1 MAQEVNR
8 NYQAEATEHALDK
21 FAEMMIEKIE
31 SIDRDWTKPWFT
43 ESARQ
48 WPRNL
53 YGRKYN
59 GSNAL
64 MLMMH
69 QEKQGYQLPVYGTF
83 DALQRLNYQ
92 GKAEELALPSVTV
105 NKGEKSFPVM
115 LTTFTVVND
124 DTNEKIK
131 YDEYKKLSREDQAR
145 FKVFPKT
152 QVYRVFNVAQTNLET
167 ARPMLYAQL
176 KEGLDFKKPF
186 TREGLQLD
194 FPAID
199 EMIKKDLWH
208 CKINPE
214 KQDCAF
220 YDIRKDEIT
229 VPMKEQFRD
238 NESFYGTLFH
248 EMTHSTGA
256 EKRLNRFDENKG
268 WGTSNNFYAREE
280 LVAEMGA
287 ALIGSKYGLKK
298 HLKDDSASYLK
309 SWLDSL
315 KEDPK
320 YIKTVLDDV
329 RKATYMVG
337 QRVDLIQGQIDS
349 YQAKEGHSKDYP
361 ETYDINQDENSLE
374 VKHSEKE
381 KNEKERNEKAT
392 REIAA
397 KGFRR

>member
-1 MAQEVNR
+1 MAKEVNR

-69 QEKQGYQLPVYGTF
+69 QEKEGYELPVYGTF
-83 DALQRLNYQ
+83 DALLRLNYR
-92 GKAEELALPSVTV
+92 GKVEELDLPSVTV

-131 YDEYKKLSREDQAR
+131 YDDYKKLSREDQAR

-176 KEGLDFKKPF
+176 KKGLDFKKPF

-194 FPAID
+194 FPAVD

-256 EKRLNRFDENKG
+256 EKRLNRFDESKG
-268 WGTSNNFYAREE
+268 WGTTANFYAREE
-280 LVAEMGA
+280 LVAELGA
-287 ALIGSKYGLKK
+287 ALIGTQYGIKK

-315 KEDPK
+315 HEEPSF
-320 YIKTVLDDV
+320 IKTVLNDV
-329 RKATYMVG
+329 QKATSMISK
-337 QRVDLIQGQIDS
+337 RVDLIQGQINA
-349 YQAKEGHSKDYP
+349 YQASQGSAKVYP
-361 ETYDINQDENSLE
+361 DTYDIDKDGNT
-374 VKHSEKE
+374 SEIAHVE
-381 KNEKERNEKAT
+381 PQKNEEEIKEGAT

-397 KGFRR
+397 RGIHR